1 MNDCLIIAENERRF
15 MAQELHD
22 HVIQTLLQMNM
33 QVGICKRYLE
43 LGYTD
48 ETTTELD
55 SLEAQVSLASEQVRE
70 LIADLR
76 APLDDEGTFAGMLQ
90 KQIEIH
96 QERSGPLVILSEVP
110 PVNIAGEKLL
120 AVARILQEILLNI
133 RKHAWARE
141 VKIDLEANQD
151 KLTMTVTDD
160 GSGFDAALIPNPL
173 ATKGGAG
180 LVNLQIRT
188 AAIGGQFDITSQPN
202 HGTTVTVTVPL

>member
-1 MNDCLIIAENERRF
+1 
-15 MAQELHD
+15 
-22 HVIQTLLQMNM
+22 
-33 QVGICKRYLE
+33 
-43 LGYTD
+43 
-48 ETTTELD
+48 LD

-188 AAIGGQFDITSQPN
+188 AAIGGQFDITSQPD